1 LLKRFPDLVIAIMN
15 HTNPAYA
22 EKARPKNFPE
32 SSASSM
38 FVYALLKGMRLGY
51 LPTTFAEPARRAWT
65 GMQKQLLKPERIT

>member
-1 LLKRFPDLVIAIMN
+1 
-15 HTNPAYA
+15 
-22 EKARPKNFPE
+22 
-32 SSASSM
+32 M